1 MTRRP
6 RPSGRVLLQT
16 GAPWQLPPPWLKAW
30 RKDWLTGDLTAGVV
44 VAIMLVPQSLAY
56 ALLAGLPPQAGLLAS
71 LLPLFAYAVFGSS
84 ASLSVGPAAIS
95 SLMVYQALMPLA
107 APGSTAYVALSA
119 LLALGSGLLMLGMGW
134 LRMGFLSQLLSRPV
148 VQGFTVASAV
158 LILLGQLAPILGWRT
173 LGQTL
178 PDMLRTVTVHADAAQ
193 AAGADAVFETG
204 DLWVGLAALMLLWLG
219 PRVVEALAR
228 ARRWPSAPVQVATR
242 LWPLF
247 VLIAAS
253 WLGHVLVQNPAY
265 RVARVG
271 AVSLDFGVA
280 LEALGQGAEA
290 GLDFWG
296 LLMPVVLISL
306 VSFVSSMS
314 VAQTFALRHG
324 QRVDADR
331 ELLGLGLANVGSAV
345 LGGMAVSGGLS
356 RSVVNE
362 AAGARSPLAGVI
374 TSVVLAV
381 LLWCFLPWIAYLPKA
396 ALAAVII
403 TAVVG
408 LVDIK
413 GLRAAWAYDR
423 ADAWAFVATA
433 LGVLMV
439 GFEAGIL
446 LGMAWSLGAM
456 IWRHSQPHMAEVGR
470 LPGTAHFRNVQRH
483 EVEQLSGVLM
493 VRVDESLDFTNI
505 QRVEARFC
513 ELVHAR
519 DGIDHIVLLLS
530 AVNHIDH
537 SAMQTLL
544 ELSDNLREQ
553 GKHLYLA
560 EIKGPVMDRLK
571 ACQLDRSFEGRVF
584 MSAQHA
590 WDALSGLSEKGNS
603 K

>member
-1 MTRRP
+1 MTKRR
-6 RPSGRVLLQT
+6 RPSGRVLLQA
-16 GAPWQLPPPWLKAW
+16 GSPWQLPPPWLRAW
-30 RKDWLTGDLTAGVV
+30 RRDWFTGDLTAGLV

-71 LLPLFAYAVFGSS
+71 LLPLIAYAVFGSS
-84 ASLSVGPAAIS
+84 ASLSVGPAAIT
-95 SLMVYQALMPLA
+95 SLMVYQALTPLA

-271 AVSLDFGVA
+271 AVSLDFGAA
-280 LEALGQGAEA
+280 LEALGQGAGA

-331 ELLGLGLANVGSAV
+331 ELLGLGLANVGSAI

-374 TSVVLAV
+374 TSLFLAV

-439 GFEAGIL
+439 GFDAGIL

-483 EVEQLSGVLM
+483 DVEQLDGVLM